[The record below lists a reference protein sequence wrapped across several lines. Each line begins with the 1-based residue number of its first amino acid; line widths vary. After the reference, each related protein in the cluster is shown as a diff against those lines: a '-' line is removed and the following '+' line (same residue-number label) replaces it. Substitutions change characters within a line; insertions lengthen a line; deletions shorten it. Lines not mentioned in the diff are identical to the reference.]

1 MKQDIHY
8 PEVQDIAI
16 AIIQEEEETKDAF
29 WGVYLINLKED
40 ILKNVLIASKGYGIH
55 KGEDV
60 KTSTL
65 RHYFPEV
72 QPKSFVKIEPI
83 DSLLFKLSNEY
94 WVSFYLEKEIYD
106 KKYVFLPESVIQDH
120 LIDIPLI
127 GKRGVMI
134 R

>member
-1 MKQDIHY
+1 MKQDINY

-16 AIIQEEEETKDAF
+16 AIIQEEEKDTF
-29 WGVYLINLKED
+29 WSVYLINLKD
-40 ILKNVLIASKGYGIH
+40 VVLKNVLIASKGYGIH

-83 DSLLFKLSNEY
+83 DTLLFKLSNEY
-94 WVSFYLEKEIYD
+94 WLSFYVEKEIYD
-106 KKYVFLPESVIQDH
+106 KKYVFLAESVIQDH
-120 LIDIPLI
+120 LIEIPLV